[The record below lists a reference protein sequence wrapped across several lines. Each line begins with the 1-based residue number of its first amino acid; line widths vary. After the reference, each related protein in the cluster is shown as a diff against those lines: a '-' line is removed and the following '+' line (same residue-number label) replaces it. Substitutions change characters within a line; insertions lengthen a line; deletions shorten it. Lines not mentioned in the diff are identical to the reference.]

1 MHVRGYLQGSEN
13 GRVVT
18 IAFGVTLAL
27 KYSLISCH
35 VTELQIP
42 IGWNLVKR
50 FWIFKNL
57 YLLSVNLIKQFNKLP
72 RVYFQKYPL
81 KYIMNSYVDCDAIL
95 QWNSPSA
102 IINNLSTI
110 NSFSCKG
117 WNLHGFLFSPI
128 YIWLP
133 RIKRKLGTREK
144 WFAYGKLKLLSEN
157 QLQDVCTGGHM

>member
-1 MHVRGYLQGSEN
+1 MYVRGYLQGSEN

-35 VTELQIP
+35 VTELHIP

-72 RVYFQKYPL
+72 RVYFKKSPL
-81 KYIMNSYVDCDAIL
+81 KYIINSYVDCDAIL

-102 IINNLSTI
+102 TINNLSTI

-117 WNLHGFLFSPI
+117 WNLHGFLYSYFRRSI
-128 YIWLP
+128 YDY
-133 RIKRKLGTREK
+133 RE
-144 WFAYGKLKLLSEN
+144 
-157 QLQDVCTGGHM
+157 